1 MDRAAPSSSCGPLP
15 ANAWFRVEGHEPL
28 RVDTFGTGDAEKAAG
43 YVKKNFDFRPARI
56 IDQMGLLNPLFHQTT
71 NYGHFGRTG
80 LPWEC

>member
-1 MDRAAPSSSCGPLP
+1 
-15 ANAWFRVEGHEPL
+15 
-28 RVDTFGTGDAEKAAG
+28 VDTFGTGDAEKAAG